1 VPAPILY
8 ASAGQVN
15 VQVPY
20 EVADLAS
27 VTMKVQYGMTT
38 STSVFSV
45 VPSEPSA
52 FVQEVGYAS
61 CNGEIRESLLP
72 VAVNSGGTLSDC
84 ANLAVRGTFV
94 NVFLNGLGL
103 AGGHPV
109 TGAIGTTSDASSISA
124 VAALNPMN
132 TGFSM
137 EPVPVNAVVGQINGV
152 WQAKIA
158 IPVTSLGP
166 SLQLALTVNG
176 VALRDSLV
184 VWLK

>member
-1 VPAPILY
+1 
-8 ASAGQVN
+8 
-15 VQVPY
+15 
-20 EVADLAS
+20 
-27 VTMKVQYGMTT
+27 
-38 STSVFSV
+38 
-45 VPSEPSA
+45 
-52 FVQEVGYAS
+52 
-61 CNGEIRESLLP
+61 LLP
-72 VAVNSGGTLSDC
+72 VAVNSDGPLSDC
-84 ANLAVRGTFV
+84 ANLAARGTFI

-103 AGGHPV
+103 GGGHPV